1 MSNRYFVWK
10 NPKCNGINP
19 EWIELR
25 PREYYAF
32 VKCPLNKG
40 RYFIDFNADSQED
53 TDVLMMEVTA
63 EEYAEWDRRRHQY
76 RYRRD
81 IEMEYEDYVVSLEE
95 KVAEDD
101 EMLFSEVIADIN
113 ADTENEVIHRMDL
126 VQLKAA
132 LDKLTPEE
140 LALINALFHDNLESR
155 GERSIAA
162 DLGVPRMTLNDRKRK
177 ILRKIKNSSVQN
189 EKNSPSIE

>member
-81 IEMEYEDYVVSLEE
+81 FEMEYEDYVVSLEE
-95 KVAEDD
+95 KVTEDD

-113 ADTENEVIHRMDL
+113 ADTENEAIHQMDL
-126 VQLKAA
+126 LQLKAA

-140 LALINALFHDNLESR
+140 LSLINALFRDNFER
-155 GERSIAA
+155 CGERSVAT
-162 DLGVPRMTLNDRKRK
+162 DLGIAQKTLNNHKRK
-177 ILRKIKNSSVQN
+177 IF
-189 EKNSPSIE
+189 EKTKKTLAQI